1 MFGIGFPE
9 LSLIM
14 AIALIVIGPDKLPE
28 IARTLAK
35 TLVDLKK
42 TAEGLKDSF
51 DEDDNP
57 IKDIKPQLE
66 DAARNFRETILDEE
80 TNTWKPPAE
89 LEDLKSVI
97 DSTTVEMGP
106 DPATPGNNKIT
117 DAISDE
123 GHASSPPAKREDKTV
138 SAESSAKKQQDN
150 GETK

>member
-9 LSLIM
+9 LILIM
-14 AIALIVIGPDKLPE
+14 GIALIVIGPDKLPE

-51 DEDDNP
+51 DDEDNP

-66 DAARNFRETILDEE
+66 DAAKNFRETILDEE
-80 TNTWKPPAE
+80 TNTWKPPAD

-97 DSTTVEMGP
+97 DSTTVEMEPEP
-106 DPATPGNNKIT
+106 DTQAKSNATSST
-117 DAISDE
+117 ADDE
-123 GHASSPPAKREDKTV
+123 HGSSSPPASDGNTP
-138 SAESSAKKQQDN
+138 SADYSPKKQQDN
-150 GETK
+150 GEKQ